1 MAAITNHTAFEKLAP
16 FIRGARSTLD
26 FYINGSK
33 IELSSPDPEHTLL
46 DFLRSQPGLKG
57 TKLGCGEG
65 GWCALSLASIGLV
78 SRVLTIWWLQWRMY
92 LCDTDIRSR

>member
-1 MAAITNHTAFEKLAP
+1 MAAIADHAAYESLAP
-16 FIRGARSTLD
+16 IIKGARSTLD

-33 IELSSPDPEHTLL
+33 IELSNPDPEHTLL

-65 GWCALSLASIGLV
+65 GWYVISSLRYTGYGWSKSA
-78 SRVLTIWWLQWRMY
+78 Y
-92 LCDTDIRSR
+92 LAITAAHVHV

>member
-1 MAAITNHTAFEKLAP
+1 MAAIADHAAYEKLAP
-16 FIRGARSTLD
+16 FITEARSTLD

-33 IELSSPDPEHTLL
+33 IELSNPDPEHTLL

-65 GWCALSLASIGLV
+65 GW
-78 SRVLTIWWLQWRMY
+78 
-92 LCDTDIRSR
+92 